1 MPSICPI
8 CKWVFLTDSKFQPGA
23 LVRDNHARVGKV
35 VGDPIFVELDGNTV
49 EVVTVDFWGKEV
61 KRPDNFLSLL
71 ASHSPEALLV
81 EQPEALAPWAEAA
94 PLKLVALALSVDGG
108 SGKVADIRAK
118 LDGRVLETGKWKNWW
133 KKQPQQMRKLPAR
146 FKITKVGRDSE
157 YSLLTSFDAVPAA
170 SELKAVGGAE
180 KEGTTP
186 ADWREWLLSPTHE
199 PAPGRYPTKSVA
211 DSLAKWP
218 AGTIER
224 ALFRVIVSSEGLLSA
239 GDISASVAEGWL
251 RATAQ
256 AALRWRET
264 AGPDAAG
271 YTAARVGG
279 VLARLSRIAG
289 ERTPQDLMLKAGAMD
304 GEADAWR
311 RGFAAGMWEAFDGED
326 ARELYRR
333 SAAVLGRQARGDLAR
348 EMVLASFGPD
358 FPERRHS
365 ELDRLLDAL
374 PEGERAQL
382 LEEVIARAS
391 AGQRS
396 EVLEYVASSRHS
408 SGPEHMGL
416 RLTAMLM
423 LTDGHGDFADRTS
436 WELADALAGHDVYG
450 PEIQAVLDETA
461 ARVVGI
467 VALKDAELT
476 ELREAHETLLER
488 ERQEQER
495 LRQQVRERNA
505 ELASNREESRLEI
518 RQDMLLAVGEVLQS
532 VRRAATVE
540 ELAGNAE
547 AGLTLAL
554 RAGGADP
561 LETPGEQVAYD
572 PEKHHLENYHLEK
585 HHLEKH
591 DLEKH
596 HAEGG
601 LPGSSLVRV
610 VAPGVVYRG
619 GIHGDR
625 VLLKAHVKHEA
636 G

>member
-1 MPSICPI
+1 VPSISPI

-35 VGDPIFVELDGNTV
+35 VGDPKLVDLDGNTV
-49 EVVTVDFWGKEV
+49 EVFTVDFWGQKL
-61 KRPDNFLSLL
+61 KRPGNFLNLL
-71 ASHSPEALLV
+71 ASDSPEALLL
-81 EQPEALAPWAEAA
+81 EQPEALAPWADEA
-94 PLKLVALALSVDGG
+94 PLKLVALALSVGGG
-108 SGKVADIRAK
+108 SGKAADIRAK
-118 LDGRVLETGKWKNWW
+118 LDGRVLGAGKWENWW
-133 KKQPQQMRKLPAR
+133 KKQPQQMRMLPAR

-157 YSLLTSFDAVPAA
+157 YSLLTSFNAVPAA

-239 GDISASVAEGWL
+239 GNLSGPVAEGWL

-264 AGPDAAG
+264 AGPDAVG

-279 VLARLSRIAG
+279 VLARLFRIAG
-289 ERTPQDLMLKAGAMD
+289 ERTPQDLLLKAGAMD

-326 ARELYRR
+326 ARESYRR
-333 SAAVLGRQARGDLAR
+333 SAAALGRQARGDLAR

-374 PEGERAQL
+374 PEGERTQL
-382 LEEVIARAS
+382 LQEAIAS
-391 AGQRS
+391 ATTAQKDD
-396 EVLEYVASSRHS
+396 VLGYIAKSRHS
-408 SGPEHMGL
+408 SGPENFGL
-416 RLTAMLM
+416 RLAATLW
-423 LTDGHGDFADRTS
+423 LTDKQSELAARTS
-436 WELADALAGHDVYG
+436 RELAEALER
-450 PEIQAVLDETA
+450 PEIFGSAVKFVLE
-461 ARVVGI
+461 R
-467 VALKDAELT
+467 VALKAGETKVSAEL
-476 ELREAHETLLER
+476 ESNKLEEVHEAQLQQ

-532 VRRAATVE
+532 VRRAASVE

-554 RAGGADP
+554 RAGGAEP

-572 PEKHHLENYHLEK
+572 PGKHHLENY
-585 HHLEKH
+585 HLEKH